1 MWNSLASSL
10 LVTCLIHDER
20 AYKDV
25 MAKAGKIPG
34 LRGRW
39 LAHERRRCARMKAAI
54 AYRRQSCRSSNLSF
68 RAITRQRAAKSGS
81 LKNSIERRRDLPL
94 QGIMRQKC
102 HPLVET
108 RLPGWACRI
117 RTGESVRALSDW
129 NYVTTSFEVVASP
142 AAETLPVEAA

>member
-81 LKNSIERRRDLPL
+81 LKNSIKRTCQSSSGFPMKAPIGECGVARELRA
-94 QGIMRQKC
+94 
-102 HPLVET
+102 
-108 RLPGWACRI
+108 WAR
-117 RTGESVRALSDW
+117 
-129 NYVTTSFEVVASP
+129 P
-142 AAETLPVEAA
+142 